1 MDALGTNIQ
10 KLQTISLTCFHDFIR
25 IGRMEEIV
33 PLFKSHCS
41 LGRSIL
47 TLEKP
52 EDEKNSEVSDSIFD
66 IAQEDNLKE
75 IFLVED
81 SMTGFL
87 QAYTNSQA
95 LDLKLIFGLRLT
107 FCPDCLEKSEEGRK
121 NSYKNVIFARN
132 HQGYKQLIK
141 IYTYAAQEGFYYEP
155 RIDNQKFKEY
165 YTEDLVVGVP
175 FYDSFL
181 YVNKYTNSHCVPDFS
196 FCDPVFFLEDND
208 VLIDQDLSASV
219 LNFCEDKY
227 EVIKSKSVY
236 YKNEKDFGAYLT
248 HRCISK
254 RTSLGKPNFEGMC
267 SNEFSYESYKRQV
280 NG

>member
-1 MDALGTNIQ
+1 MDALATKIK
-10 KLQTISLTCFHDFIR
+10 KLQVISLTCFHDFVR

-47 TLEKP
+47 TLDKP
-52 EDEKNSEVSDSIFD
+52 KDEKNPEVSDSVFD
-66 IAQEDNLKE
+66 IASEEGLKE
-75 IFLVED
+75 VFLVED
-81 SMTGFL
+81 NMTGFL

-95 LDLKLIFGLRLT
+95 LGLKLIFGLRLT

-155 RIDNQKFKEY
+155 RIDSNKFKEY
-165 YTEDLVVGVP
+165 YTEDLIVGVP

-181 YVNKYTNSHCVPDFS
+181 YFNKYTDSRCVPDFS
-196 FCDPVFFLEDND
+196 FCKPIFFLEDND
-208 VLIDQDLSASV
+208 VLVDQDLSNSV
-219 LNFCEDKY
+219 LKFCDNKY
-227 EVIKSKSVY
+227 EIIKSKTIY
-236 YKNEKDFGAYLT
+236 YKSKEDFGAYLT

-254 RTSLGKPNFEGMC
+254 RTSLEKPNFDGMC
-267 SNEFSYESYKRQV
+267 SNEFSYESYKEKI